1 MFSCLKVKLSSFLF
15 VAFFHPI
22 HIIKPG
28 CAYGRLIKVLNCDIF
43 CYKIHF
49 IAAAF
54 ILFDEIRDILPSC
67 HFEQDNAEK
76 VIDRNIDCVQ
86 YLSLSTSRQC
96 LPLHFSKN
104 VKSKI
109 VKVVGVAKGHAK
121 SMTAIFRLLLSPPPS
136 LPRSVQ
142 PIF

>member
-22 HIIKPG
+22 YIIKPG

-76 VIDRNIDCVQ
+76 VIDRNIDDCVVSF
-86 YLSLSTSRQC
+86 SLHLKIVFANILEYRRRVMKKNVAILADS
-96 LPLHFSKN
+96 LPLSASRHNTMFLKN
-104 VKSKI
+104 WQ
-109 VKVVGVAKGHAK
+109 H
-121 SMTAIFRLLLSPPPS
+121 LL
-136 LPRSVQ
+136 
-142 PIF
+142 